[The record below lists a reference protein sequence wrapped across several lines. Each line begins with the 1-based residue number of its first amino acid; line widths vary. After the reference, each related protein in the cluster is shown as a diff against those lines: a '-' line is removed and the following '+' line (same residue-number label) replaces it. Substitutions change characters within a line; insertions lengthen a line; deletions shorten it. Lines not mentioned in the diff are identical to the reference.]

1 MKLLEIL
8 AKGIGV
14 IWKFLSRTFT
24 ILLVFALI
32 IFAFSIFIPENV
44 QNSIEIFKNLFK
56 IP

>member
-8 AKGIGV
+8 AKAIGT
-14 IWKFLSRTFT
+14 IWKFLSSTFT